1 MVKTSVRSSITVPA
15 SDRPPDISS
24 SGAIRYVVRVVSSS
38 FVFLTLTSLEA

>member
-24 SGAIRYVVRVVSSS
+24 FSAALYSS
-38 FVFLTLTSLEA
+38 LNLITSSIFSLPSAF